1 MDVVTREN
9 DGLTWV
15 QAGPPISAGAL
26 TFIFVGGYGCNK
38 EVWRHQFEA
47 LCDRYTC
54 LAVDMPGHG
63 ASTPNLAN
71 ASIEGYGRTVNS
83 LREYLGLEK
92 PVLVG
97 HSMGGRVALETSRQA
112 PETLGGLMLLDV
124 SRAVSP
130 DHKPEDRERLST
142 GESHKAFRAH
152 MRAMFE
158 QNFSETCPSEIKEEI
173 RASSKALDHATADAL
188 TPSIGTWDHAHW
200 EEAVRGLQCP
210 LDVVQSTYL
219 VYGRSR
225 RILEPGDNTP
235 FFDMVREIVP
245 DITIDIIRTG
255 HFSMLEE
262 PDAVSAAIG
271 RFATHILETQNE
283 NH

>member
-1 MDVVTREN
+1 MEILTRES
-9 DGLTWV
+9 DGLTWM
-15 QAGPPISAGAL
+15 QAGPAPASSPL
-26 TFIFVGGYGCNK
+26 TFIFIGGYGCNK

-47 LCDRYTC
+47 LSDRYTC
-54 LAVDMPGHG
+54 IAVDMPGHG
-63 ASTPNLAN
+63 ASTPNLEN
-71 ASIEGYGRTVNS
+71 SSIEGYGRTVNS
-83 LREYLGLEK
+83 LRAYLGLEK

-97 HSMGGRVALETSRQA
+97 HSMGGRVALETSRQQ
-112 PETLGGLMLLDV
+112 PGVWGGLLLLDV

-130 DHKPEDRERLST
+130 DHEPSDRERLST

-158 QNFSETCPSEIKEEI
+158 QNFSENCPDEIREEI

-188 TPSIGTWDHAHW
+188 TPSIGKWDHLHW

-210 LDVVQSTYL
+210 LHVVQSTYL

-225 RILEPGDNTP
+225 KILEPGDNTP
-235 FFDMVREIVP
+235 FFDMIRAIVP
-245 DITIDIIRTG
+245 DIKIDMIRTG

-262 PDAVSAAIG
+262 PEQVASAIAG
-271 RFATHILETQNE
+271 FAEELIERSN
-283 NH
+283 